1 MGKLGCFHLFFFF
14 NLKNLKVE
22 LVIVPRTKYSQTSGL
37 SAKFRG
43 FMISGNECSEHS
55 EQISDPQEGKNK
67 TKQNPNTYHRAIEV
81 CVQILLFSKVEMSV
95 DIHSPQPLNC
105 YTTIAILSI
114 QICKVLKE

>member
-1 MGKLGCFHLFFFF
+1 MFSFVFFF

-55 EQISDPQEGKNK
+55 EQISDPRKEK
-67 TKQNPNTYHRAIEV
+67 TKQNKTLILTTGPLKSV
-81 CVQILLFSKVEMSV
+81 CKFSFS
-95 DIHSPQPLNC
+95 
-105 YTTIAILSI
+105 
-114 QICKVLKE
+114 LK